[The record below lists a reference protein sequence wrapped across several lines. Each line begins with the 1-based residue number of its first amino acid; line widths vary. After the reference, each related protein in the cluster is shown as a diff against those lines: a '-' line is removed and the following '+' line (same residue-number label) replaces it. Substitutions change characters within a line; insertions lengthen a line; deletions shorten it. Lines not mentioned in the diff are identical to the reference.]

1 MPVIT
6 ISRQYGSGAIKIAQR
21 LCEIMGYAYFD
32 KRLMV
37 QVAAEMDISEEDVVD
52 FSEDTYRM
60 RGFLDRLFGR
70 ELIQPEIALGRELG
84 PQALDIDTLNEAKSI
99 NLVKETIL
107 GAYSR
112 DNVVIVGRGGQ
123 AILKEKP
130 GVLHVKLM
138 APMGA
143 RALRVKE
150 RENISLNGATEITRN
165 KDNAAADYL
174 SRFYDIDWENP
185 LNYHMILNTGKW
197 ELDDTVELI
206 IGAVTH
212 LRVPRQ
218 Y

>member
-6 ISRQYGSGAIKIAQR
+6 ISRQYGSGGIEVAQK
-21 LCEIMGYAYFD
+21 LCEIIGYAYFD

-37 QVAAEMDISEEDVVD
+37 QVAAEMDVSEEDVVD

-70 ELIQPEIALGRELG
+70 ELVQPEVALGRELG
-84 PQALDIDTLNEAKSI
+84 SESLDVDTLNEAKSI
-99 NLVKETIL
+99 NLVKEAIL

-123 AILKEKP
+123 AILSEKP

-150 RENISLNGATEITRN
+150 REDISLNEATEITRN
-165 KDNAAADYL
+165 KDEAAADYL
-174 SRFYDIDWENP
+174 SRFCDIDWENP
-185 LNYHMILNTGKW
+185 LHYHLILNTGKW
-197 ELDDTVELI
+197 ELDDVVELI
-206 IGAVTH
+206 VGAVTH